1 MEILKKAIEAVKKNE
16 KNFFKFLRPNEVG
29 ATGSH
34 QSGIL
39 ISKASHQI
47 MFDGPSPKIKTER
60 TVNIT
65 WPNGR
70 ISDCHFKYY
79 DSKNEFRIT
88 NFGKNFDYLTP
99 KSLGALFILS
109 MLDYDNYEG
118 YFLFEEDLIN
128 QFLHEFGLSRNDDN
142 GLIKK
147 STQTSFDL
155 RESLPPTMN
164 IRNEKTEILKEDK
177 EITANFK
184 SRARLLPQLGDMLI
198 KSEDV
203 AFLELLKNSY
213 DADATK
219 VTVLMDQ
226 LDSKDNSIIIIEDN
240 GHGMDSE
247 TITDVWLE
255 LGSDYK
261 VNKAKQLKLKI
272 TDEKQRMPIGEK
284 GIGRLGVHKLGNEI
298 ELISKKINK
307 NEVHVKINWGDFD
320 ESENDIDEE
329 GNRIKKYIEDIEISV
344 IEKSTP
350 RHFIKEEAHGTFI
363 SISSLKSNWNR
374 AKIRDVQRTI
384 TSLSSPFQNINE
396 EFKVDF
402 KVMDKPAWLDNIIT
416 WENIKDLALYQFD
429 ATIEGSEITKFNYN
443 FIPFTVFEKVEK
455 RNRKYTN
462 DVDDEDFNKNDE
474 LILSHHTLK
483 RRNDKNEKETFS
495 VSKDSVGKIRVK
507 GYVFDLESYVLN
519 EVLDKKGLKEYLK
532 SNSGVKV
539 FRDDMR
545 VYNYGE
551 PDNDW
556 LELNLSRV
564 NSPGEKISNNII
576 VCGVFLDRKESTGLK
591 EKTNREGFIENQHF
605 FDFKNAVTHTIE
617 LFEILRKSD
626 KKLLRDKYGPTKKS
640 EPVLSSIAKL
650 QSLVVKKVKD
660 PIVADEIN
668 NHLFEIESNYK
679 LMHDRLL
686 KTSSAGLGLG
696 IVLHEI
702 EKVIQELY
710 EIVRNDSSMLKN
722 VNSLVT
728 RLSKLVNG
736 YSEMFRKT
744 GTKIVSL
751 YDVIEDS
758 LFSVEFRLRKH
769 ETKIIKAYE
778 TKGEITLNIAK
789 GLIEGI
795 IINLIDNSL
804 YWLDVALEEHKTIN
818 EKFIFIDII
827 DNENTV
833 EIIIADNGTG
843 FLIPTD
849 VAIEPMETGK
859 KAGLGLG
866 LNIAHEIMLT
876 QKGNLT
882 FPDFDDY
889 GIPNEYRKGALVSLV
904 FKK

>member
-1 MEILKKAIEAVKKNE
+1 MDNNQDIEI
-16 KNFFKFLRPNEVG
+16 
-29 ATGSH
+29 
-34 QSGIL
+34 
-39 ISKASHQI
+39 
-47 MFDGPSPKIKTER
+47 
-60 TVNIT
+60 IT
-65 WPNGR
+65 
-70 ISDCHFKYY
+70 S
-79 DSKNEFRIT
+79 
-88 NFGKNFDYLTP
+88 
-99 KSLGALFILS
+99 
-109 MLDYDNYEG
+109 
-118 YFLFEEDLIN
+118 
-128 QFLHEFGLSRNDDN
+128 
-142 GLIKK
+142 
-147 STQTSFDL
+147 
-155 RESLPPTMN
+155 
-164 IRNEKTEILKEDK
+164 
-177 EITANFK
+177 FK

-255 LGSDYK
+255 LGSDFK
-261 VNKAKQLKLKI
+261 VNLAKELKI
-272 TDEKQRMPIGEK
+272 RTTAEKKRTPIGEK
-284 GIGRLGVHKLGNEI
+284 GIGRLGVHKLGNNI
-298 ELISKKINK
+298 ELISKKKNE

-320 ESENDIDEE
+320 ETEYETDEN
-329 GNRIKKYIEDIEISV
+329 GNKIKKYIEDIEITVVEKV
-344 IEKSTP
+344 IPK
-350 RHFIKEEAHGTFI
+350 HFIQNDSHGTFI
-363 SISSLKSNWNR
+363 CISNLKSNWNR

-384 TSLSSPFQNINE
+384 TSLSSPFENSNE
-396 EFKVDF
+396 EFVVEF

-416 WENIKDLALYQFD
+416 WENIKNLALYKFE
-429 ATIEGSEITKFNYN
+429 AEIEGSEITKFNYE
-443 FIPFTVFEKVEK
+443 FVPFPVFEKVEK
-455 RNRKYTN
+455 RTRKYIKDEN
-462 DVDDEDFNKNDE
+462 DLEFYKNDE

-483 RRNDKNEKETFS
+483 TRNEKNEKETFS
-495 VSKDSVGKIRVK
+495 VSRNFIGKIKIK
-507 GYVFDLESYVLN
+507 GYVFDLESYIVN
-519 EVLDKKGLKEYLK
+519 QVLDKKGLKEYLK

-556 LELNLSRV
+556 LDLNLSRV

-576 VCGVFLDRKESTGLK
+576 VCGVFLDRKDSTGLE
-591 EKTNREGFIENQHF
+591 EKTNREGFIENQYF
-605 FDFKNAVTHTIE
+605 FDFKNAVNHTIE
-617 LFEILRKSD
+617 LFELLRKSD
-626 KKLLRDKYGPTKKS
+626 KKTLRDNYGPTKKS

-650 QSLVVKKVKD
+650 QSLVIKKVKD
-660 PIVADEIN
+660 PIVAGEIN
-668 NHLFEIESNYK
+668 SHLIEIESNYK
-679 LMHDRLL
+679 LMHDRLI

-744 GTKIVSL
+744 GSKIVSVVN
-751 YDVIEDS
+751 VIEDS
-758 LFSVEFRLRKH
+758 LFSIEFRLRKH
-769 ETKIIKAYE
+769 ETTIIKAYE
-778 TKGEITLNIAK
+778 NKKQITLNIAK

-804 YWLDVALEEHKTIN
+804 YWLDVAKEEHKTIS
-818 EKFIFIDII
+818 EKLIYIDIVE
-827 DNENTV
+827 NENTI

-849 VAIEPMETGK
+849 TAIEPMETGK

-876 QKGNLT
+876 QKGNLN
-882 FPDFDDY
+882 FPDFEDY
-889 GIPNEYRKGALVSLV
+889 EIPNEFKKGALVSLV

>member
-1 MEILKKAIEAVKKNE
+1 MDILKKAIDSVRKNE
-16 KNFFKFLRPNEVG
+16 LNFFKFLRANEVG

-39 ISKASHQI
+39 ISKTSHQI
-47 MFDGPSPKIKTER
+47 MFDGPSPKTKTER
-60 TVNIT
+60 TVYIT

-79 DSKNEFRIT
+79 ESKNEFRIT

-99 KSLGALFILS
+99 KSFGGLFILS
-109 MLDYDNYEG
+109 MVDYENYEG
-118 YFLFEEDLIN
+118 YFLFEEKEIQEFLNEFNLSKNQDNRLIPK
-128 QFLHEFGLSRNDDN
+128 Q
-142 GLIKK
+142 
-147 STQTSFDL
+147 TQTNFDL
-155 RESLPPTMN
+155 FENDSPK
-164 IRNEKTEILKEDK
+164 IDIKNERTGTLEDIEIP
-177 EITANFK
+177 ANFK

-240 GHGMDSE
+240 GHGMDSS

-261 VNKAKQLKLKI
+261 INKAQQLRLKV
-272 TDEKQRMPIGEK
+272 TKEKQRMPIGEK

-298 ELISKKINK
+298 ELISKKIDE
-307 NEVHVKINWGDFD
+307 NEVYVKIDWEDFD
-320 ESENDIDEE
+320 ESRNDVDQN
-329 GNRIKKYIEDIEISV
+329 GNRIKRYIEDIDIIV
-344 IEKSTP
+344 IERSSP
-350 RHFIKEEAHGTFI
+350 RHFIKKDAHGTFI
-363 SISSLKSNWNR
+363 SISNLKSNWNR

-384 TSLSSPFQNINE
+384 TSLSSPFDNNNE

-416 WENIKDLALYQFD
+416 WENIKDLALYYFE
-429 ATIEGSEITKFNYN
+429 AEIEGSEITKFNYN

-462 DVDDEDFNKNDE
+462 NEEDSDFDKNDE

-483 RRNDKNEKETFS
+483 RRNEKNEKEIFS
-495 VSKDSVGKIRVK
+495 VSKKSIGKIRIQ
-507 GYVFDLESYVLN
+507 GYVFDLESYILN

-576 VCGVFLDRKESTGLK
+576 VCGVFLDRENSTGLE

-605 FDFKNAVTHTIE
+605 FDFKNAVIHTIE

-650 QSLVVKKVKD
+650 QSLVIKKVKD
-660 PIVADEIN
+660 PVIAEEIN

-679 LMHDRLL
+679 LMQNRLL

-722 VNSLVT
+722 VNSLVE

-751 YDVIEDS
+751 MEIIEDS
-758 LFSVEFRLRKH
+758 LFSIEFRLKKH
-769 ETKIIKAYE
+769 ETKIYKAY
-778 TKGEITLNIAK
+778 KDKSQIKLNLAK

-804 YWLDVALEEHKTIN
+804 YWLDVAKEEHKTITKKN
-818 EKFIFIDII
+818 IFIDIV
-827 DNENTV
+827 DNQNSI

-849 VAIEPMETGK
+849 IAIEPMESGK

-866 LNIAHEIMLT
+866 LNIAHELMLT

-889 GIPNEYRKGALVSLV
+889 EIPNEFRQGALVSLV

>member
-1 MEILKKAIEAVKKNE
+1 MDVLKKAIEAVNKNE
-16 KNFFKFLRPNEVG
+16 VNFFKFLRANEVG

-39 ISKASHQI
+39 ISKAAHQI
-47 MFDGPSPKIKTER
+47 LFDGPSPKIKTER

-79 DSKNEFRIT
+79 ASKNEFRIT

-99 KSLGALFILS
+99 KSLGGLFVLS

-118 YFLFEEDLIN
+118 YFLFEEDEIQFFLKEFSLSKNEDNRLIN
-128 QFLHEFGLSRNDDN
+128 
-142 GLIKK
+142 K
-147 STQTSFDL
+147 SAQTFFDL
-155 RESLPPTMN
+155 GENLSSVVN
-164 IRNEKTEILKEDK
+164 VNQEKKEILKEDK
-177 EITANFK
+177 EIIANFK

-213 DADATK
+213 DADATY

-272 TDEKQRMPIGEK
+272 TNEKQRMPIGEK

-320 ESENDIDEE
+320 EHENDIDEE

-344 IEKSTP
+344 IEKSAP
-350 RHFIKEEAHGTFI
+350 NHFIKKDAHGTFI
-363 SISSLKSNWNR
+363 SISNLKSNWNK

-384 TSLSSPFQNINE
+384 TSLSSPFQDVNE

-402 KVMDKPAWLDNIIT
+402 KVLDKPAWLDNIIT
-416 WENIKDLALYQFD
+416 WENIKDLAIYQFD
-429 ATIEGSEITKFNYN
+429 AEIEGSEITKFNYD

-455 RNRKYTN
+455 RNRKYVSN
-462 DVDDEDFNKNDE
+462 EKDKNFDKNDE

-483 RRNDKNEKETFS
+483 RKNEKNARETFS
-495 VSKDSVGKIRVK
+495 VSKEFIGKIKVK
-507 GYVFDLESYVLN
+507 GYVFDLESYILN

-576 VCGVFLDRKESTGLK
+576 VCGVFLDRENSTGLE

-605 FDFKNAVTHTIE
+605 FDFKNAIIHTIE

-650 QSLVVKKVKD
+650 QSLVTKKVKD
-660 PIVADEIN
+660 PIVAEEIN

-679 LMHDRLL
+679 LMQDRLL

-702 EKVIQELY
+702 QKVIEELY

-744 GTKIVSL
+744 GTKIVSTTEL
-751 YDVIEDS
+751 IEDS

-769 ETKIIKAYE
+769 ETKIIKAY
-778 TKGEITLNIAK
+778 KNQDQITLNIAK

-804 YWLDVALEEHKTIN
+804 YWLNVAMEEHKTIR
-818 EKFIFIDII
+818 EKLIYIDVIV
-827 DNENTV
+827 NENTI

-889 GIPNEYRKGALVSLV
+889 EIPNEFRKGALVSLV

>member
-1 MEILKKAIEAVKKNE
+1 M
-16 KNFFKFLRPNEVG
+16 
-29 ATGSH
+29 
-34 QSGIL
+34 
-39 ISKASHQI
+39 
-47 MFDGPSPKIKTER
+47 D
-60 TVNIT
+60 NI
-65 WPNGR
+65 
-70 ISDCHFKYY
+70 
-79 DSKNEFRIT
+79 
-88 NFGKNFDYLTP
+88 
-99 KSLGALFILS
+99 
-109 MLDYDNYEG
+109 
-118 YFLFEEDLIN
+118 
-128 QFLHEFGLSRNDDN
+128 Q
-142 GLIKK
+142 
-147 STQTSFDL
+147 
-155 RESLPPTMN
+155 
-164 IRNEKTEILKEDK
+164 DK
-177 EITANFK
+177 EIIANFK

-213 DADATK
+213 DADATE

-226 LDSKDNSIIIIEDN
+226 LDSKENSIIIIEDN

-261 VNKAKQLKLKI
+261 VNLAKGLK
-272 TDEKQRMPIGEK
+272 TQTTEEKKRTPIGEK
-284 GIGRLGVHKLGNEI
+284 GIGRLGVHKLGNQI
-298 ELISKKINK
+298 ELISKKKNK

-320 ESENDIDEE
+320 ETEYKTDEN
-329 GNRIKKYIEDIEISV
+329 GNKIKKYIEDIEITV
-344 IEKSTP
+344 VEKNIP
-350 RHFIKEEAHGTFI
+350 KHFITKDTHGTFI
-363 SISSLKSNWNR
+363 CISNLKSNWNR

-384 TSLSSPFQNINE
+384 TSLSSPFQNSNE
-396 EFKVDF
+396 EFKVGF

-416 WENIKDLALYQFD
+416 WENIKNLALYQFE
-429 ATIEGSEITKFNYN
+429 AEIEGNVITRFNYE
-443 FIPFTVFEKVEK
+443 FIPFPVFEKVEK
-455 RNRKYTN
+455 RLRTYTN
-462 DVDDEDFNKNDE
+462 DKTNIEYEKNDE

-483 RRNDKNEKETFS
+483 RRNEKNEKETFS
-495 VSKDSVGKIRVK
+495 VSENVIGKIIIK
-507 GYVFDLESYVLN
+507 GHVFDLESYILN

-539 FRDDMR
+539 FRDEMR

-556 LELNLSRV
+556 LDLNLSRV

-576 VCGVFLDRKESTGLK
+576 VCGVFLDRKNSTGLQ

-605 FDFKNAVTHTIE
+605 FDFKNAVNHTIE
-617 LFEILRKSD
+617 LFELLRKTD

-650 QSLVVKKVKD
+650 QSLVNKKVQ
-660 PIVADEIN
+660 PIEVAIEIN
-668 NHLFEIESNYK
+668 NHLSEIENNYK

-744 GTKIVSL
+744 GTKIVSIV
-751 YDVIEDS
+751 DVIEDS

-778 TKGEITLNIAK
+778 NKKNISLNIAK

-795 IINLIDNSL
+795 IINLLDNSL
-804 YWLDVALEEHKTIN
+804 YWLEVAKEEHQTIL
-818 EKFIFIDII
+818 EKLIYIDIVEN
-827 DNENTV
+827 DNTI

-882 FPDFDDY
+882 FPDFEDY
-889 GIPNEYRKGALVSLV
+889 EIPNNFRKGALVSLV

>member
-1 MEILKKAIEAVKKNE
+1 MDILKKAIDAVKKNE
-16 KNFFKFLRPNEVG
+16 LNFFKFLRANEVG

-47 MFDGPSPKIKTER
+47 MFDGPSPKTKRER

-99 KSLGALFILS
+99 KSLGGLFILS

-118 YFLFEEDLIN
+118 YFLFEESEIGEFLKEFNLSKIEDNRLI
-128 QFLHEFGLSRNDDN
+128 
-142 GLIKK
+142 IKK
-147 STQTSFDL
+147 AQTNFDL
-155 RESLPPTMN
+155 FEDNTSKIDLSN
-164 IRNEKTEILKEDK
+164 KKTGILED
-177 EITANFK
+177 IQIPANFK

-240 GHGMDSE
+240 GHGMDSK

-261 VNKAKQLKLKI
+261 VTKAKQLKLKV
-272 TDEKQRMPIGEK
+272 TDDKQRMPIGEK

-298 ELISKKINK
+298 ELISKKTDK
-307 NEVHVKINWGDFD
+307 NEVYVKIDWEDFD
-320 ESENDIDEE
+320 ENKNDVDEN
-329 GNRIKKYIEDIEISV
+329 GNRIKRYIEDINIIVTERSA
-344 IEKSTP
+344 P
-350 RHFIKEEAHGTFI
+350 RHFTNKDAHGTFI
-363 SISSLKSNWNR
+363 SISNLKSNWNR

-416 WENIKDLALYQFD
+416 WENIKDLALYHFD
-429 ATIEGSEITKFNYN
+429 AEIEGSEITKFNYN
-443 FIPFTVFEKVEK
+443 FTPFTVFEKVEK
-455 RNRKYTN
+455 RNRKYTSN
-462 DVDDEDFNKNDE
+462 EKDKDFNINDE

-483 RRNDKNEKETFS
+483 RRNEKKEKETFS
-495 VSKDSVGKIRVK
+495 LSKKTVGKIRIE

-576 VCGVFLDRKESTGLK
+576 VCGVFLDRENSTGLE
-591 EKTNREGFIENQHF
+591 EKTNREGFIENEDF
-605 FDFKNAVTHTIE
+605 FDFKNAVIHTIE

-650 QSLVVKKVKD
+650 QSLVTIKVKD
-660 PIVADEIN
+660 IKVAEEIN

-679 LMHDRLL
+679 LMQERLL

-744 GTKIVSL
+744 GSQIVSL
-751 YDVIEDS
+751 TDVIEDS
-758 LFSVEFRLRKH
+758 LFSIEFRLRKH

-778 TKGEITLNIAK
+778 TKKQITLNLAK

-804 YWLDVALEEHKTIN
+804 YWLDVALEEHKTIK
-818 EKFIFIDII
+818 EKLIFIDVIE
-827 DNENTV
+827 NENTV

-849 VAIEPMETGK
+849 IAIEPMETGK

-882 FPDFDDY
+882 FPDFYDY
-889 GIPNEYRKGALVSLV
+889 EIPNEFRKGALVSLL